1 MKGEAL
7 TRLFDHSAFAAT
19 HADLLDLL
27 EAQADNTQIAH
38 ALDQLQEKLH
48 AQFAREEQAMQE
60 ANFIALDAH
69 KKDHDGALE
78 RLAAQ
83 ARHWQDTQDPA
94 ALLDYLAGPFTDWF
108 VRHVNSRD
116 FITAQRLSLVV

>member
-27 EAQADNTQIAH
+27 EAHADSAQITQALT
-38 ALDQLQEKLH
+38 QLQEKLR

-60 ANFIALDAH
+60 ADFIALDAH
-69 KKDHDGALE
+69 KKDHDNALE

-83 ARHWQDTQDPA
+83 AQHWQDAQDPA

-116 FITAQRLSLVV
+116 FITAQRLSLGV